1 MELKKIYDTHELNKQ
16 KLIQEGFIKEK
27 TTYQKTYPLKE
38 KNFEVIFYLTE
49 KRAKVKVYD
58 KELKEEYLPFYVEEQ
73 TGEYVTKI
81 KEEVENI
88 WKEIVKNCFEVI
100 SIREKIL
107 DYVYKKYH
115 TKPAYLWEND
125 PISCTLKNENNKWY
139 GIIMEIPYKTLG
151 IEKLGK
157 VPIINLKNTEEKVL
171 DLIDN
176 KEYFKAYHMNKKYWY
191 TITLTK
197 NINMKKLEKL
207 IDESYNLVEKKK
219 S

>member
-1 MELKKIYDTHELNKQ
+1 MNEENNQNNQFNNIGMDPQ
-16 KLIQEGFIKEK
+16 
-27 TTYQKTYPLKE
+27 PLG
-38 KNFEVIFYLTE
+38 
-49 KRAKVKVYD
+49 D
-58 KELKEEYLPFYVEEQ
+58 
-73 TGEYVTKI
+73 
-81 KEEVENI
+81 
-88 WKEIVKNCFEVI
+88 
-100 SIREKIL
+100 
-107 DYVYKKYH
+107 
-115 TKPAYLWEND
+115 
-125 PISCTLKNENNKWY
+125 LKNENNKWY